1 MESSLLVL
9 LGFQAGCRLGQL
21 FHQYVQ
27 QTRVTGLGDQEYH
40 ETSLNCPLMWGSQAE
55 VVSEGLHFGCLRHKT
70 ASPQWSA
77 NVTGPVNRR
86 EAAEEGRTPNDIPTT
101 FCDLSWF
108 CQSAEASLSWAR
120 LKTWRGEAFKQG
132 SQEKESLRA
141 WRQAAQKI
149 LLFRTKVFPA
159 LFLFFFSYFWVTF
172 LFYTKSLVLFWNWNG
187 IQILHFFNLLS
198 RFLRKTGCIFN
209 TSSKFSHFGGMR
221 DHESIKSQWV
231 QSVLPI

>member
-77 NVTGPVNRR
+77 NVTGPANRR
-86 EAAEEGRTPNDIPTT
+86 EASQLPFAICHGFAKAPRPHFLELGWKPEAGKLSSRGR
-101 FCDLSWF
+101 
-108 CQSAEASLSWAR
+108 R
-120 LKTWRGEAFKQG
+120 RK
-132 SQEKESLRA
+132 RA
-141 WRQAAQKI
+141 WEHEDKQHRRSCFFAPRFSR
-149 LLFRTKVFPA
+149 LFSFSFFRTSESP
-159 LFLFFFSYFWVTF
+159 FSFTP
-172 LFYTKSLVLFWNWNG
+172 
-187 IQILHFFNLLS
+187 
-198 RFLRKTGCIFN
+198 
-209 TSSKFSHFGGMR
+209 SH
-221 DHESIKSQWV
+221 
-231 QSVLPI
+231 